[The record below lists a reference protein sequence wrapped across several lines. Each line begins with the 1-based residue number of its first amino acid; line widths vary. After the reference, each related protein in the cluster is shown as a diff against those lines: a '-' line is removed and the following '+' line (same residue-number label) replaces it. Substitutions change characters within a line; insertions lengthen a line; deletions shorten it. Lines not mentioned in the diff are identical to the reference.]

1 MADFKIVY
9 TDNVFGNNLI
19 EKRRYKDV
27 AFKYVEASDFDEDTL
42 KKECADADAVVC
54 CYAKIT
60 SSVID
65 AMKKCKVIVKAG
77 MGVNNRSYVMDILK
91 ELNRQGKTI
100 VVVTHAPYVSDCAT
114 RHIAL

>member
-77 MGVNNRSYVMDILK
+77 MGVNNIDIS
-91 ELNRQGKTI
+91 
-100 VVVTHAPYVSDCAT
+100 AAT
-114 RHIAL
+114 EHGIMVANVQK

>member
-42 KKECADADAVVC
+42 KKNVQMR
-54 CYAKIT
+54 T
-60 SSVID
+60 RLS
-65 AMKKCKVIVKAG
+65 
-77 MGVNNRSYVMDILK
+77 
-91 ELNRQGKTI
+91 
-100 VVVTHAPYVSDCAT
+100 VVTLKLRPA
-114 RHIAL
+114 